1 MIVERFLNDFD
12 TIVKRLLKDN
22 TRFLNDC

>member
-1 MIVERFLNDFD
+1 MIV
-12 TIVKRLLKDN
+12 